1 MDFSKHD
8 YSFLH
13 FSWSHTISD
22 LRSPSFSHPTTTS
35 QPSSLKQIKVKKAN
49 APTSE
54 ELHVSKPSH
63 VSNLKAALNN
73 FKLSTWKSRQEL
85 ARIYPSSFQTLG
97 IEFITDFLF

>member
-1 MDFSKHD
+1 M
-8 YSFLH
+8 FLH

-22 LRSPSFSHPTTTS
+22 LRSPTFSEPPPPASS
-35 QPSSLKQIKVKKAN
+35 QPSSLKPMKVTRNK
-49 APTSE
+49 PRTSDAS
-54 ELHVSKPSH
+54 HVSKTNSH

-97 IEFITDFLF
+97 IFVNLKK